1 MIVSQDHM
9 TLFVPH
15 SSVQAKVHDFY
26 NDFNF
31 AKTII
36 RFVLC
41 YHLHVMPLPVA
52 VSKPQ
57 TSKSAV
63 YHH

>member
-15 SSVQAKVHDFY
+15 SSVQAKVH
-26 NDFNF
+26 DFNF